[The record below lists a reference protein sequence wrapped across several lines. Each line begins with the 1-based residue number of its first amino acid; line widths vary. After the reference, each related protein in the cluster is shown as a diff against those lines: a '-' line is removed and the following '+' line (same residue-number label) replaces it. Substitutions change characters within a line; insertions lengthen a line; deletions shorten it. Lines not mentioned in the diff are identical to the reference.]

1 MSTQNDRRF
10 PVRKDLSLDLVVS
23 DADDHLPLGQLLNV
37 SEDGALLRTETEL
50 NCLETYDLEAL
61 LLHSNGC
68 MSKLSLAMKPIWG
81 KHDKETNYYYYG
93 IQFCHANEEE
103 LQASSLIM
111 NELSFEAPSH
121 YH

>member
-1 MSTQNDRRF
+1 MSIENDRRL

-37 SEDGALLRTETEL
+37 SESGALLRTETRL
-50 NCLETYDLEAL
+50 NCFQTYDLEAM
-61 LLHSNGC
+61 LLHNDGC
-68 MSKLSLAMKPIWG
+68 MSKLQLAMRPIWG

-93 IQFCHANEEE
+93 IQFCHEDNEK
-103 LQASSLIM
+103 LHASDLIM
-111 NELSFEAPSH
+111 NELSFEGPSH